1 MSKYVEY
8 FQAEVSGWQKKLM
21 VADLVISSWMS
32 VQRTW
37 AHLNSIFTNS
47 HDIRCQLA
55 SDAERF
61 QGIHSDFQVLC
72 ALEQGVLLS
81 GSQAWSCGD
90 TALLVFHLFLLFELE
105 N

>member
-37 AHLNSIFTNS
+37 AHLNAIFTNS

-61 QGIHSDFQVLC
+61 QGIHTDFQVTYMD
-72 ALEQGVLLS
+72 Q
-81 GSQAWSCGD
+81 QPYNH
-90 TALLVFHLFLLFELE
+90 TVFPLHFYYFLFFIP
-105 N
+105 

>member
-1 MSKYVEY
+1 MNKYVEY
-8 FQAEVSGWQKKLM
+8 FQAEVSSWQRKLM

-55 SDAERF
+55 NDAERF
-61 QGIHSDFQVLC
+61 QGIHNDFQVTQTCSLVLTISTCHYVVLC
-72 ALEQGVLLS
+72 FSVCAITLTV
-81 GSQAWSCGD
+81 A
-90 TALLVFHLFLLFELE
+90 FPELDG
-105 N
+105 

>member
-47 HDIRCQLA
+47 HDIRSQLA
-55 SDAERF
+55 NDAERF
-61 QGIHSDFQVLC
+61 QGIHTDFQVTSKHISSDSKLFYSYKTTT
-72 ALEQGVLLS
+72 LS
-81 GSQAWSCGD
+81 PS
-90 TALLVFHLFLLFELE
+90 V
-105 N
+105 